1 MDTASLKASW
11 RNVVAAGD
19 DVPLYFYSH
28 LFLSHPELRAMFP
41 LQMTGQRDK
50 LVTALGAV
58 ISNVDELDKVV
69 PLLEQLGRDH
79 RRFSVVTQH
88 YEAVGA
94 SLLATLKRFLGPS
107 WTADLADTWAQAYGL
122 VAKVMVAAA
131 EQDEDVSPAVWEADV
146 VRVERRSVEV
156 AVIEVAPREPF
167 PYRAGQSVAVEI
179 PQRPRLWRYFSPANA
194 PDPTGRLQFH
204 IQPIAGGL
212 VSSAVVRR
220 LGQGDT
226 IKMGAPVGEQLTLP
240 EDRRLPDLLLV
251 AGGTGLAPLR
261 AVLDQIDRGW
271 EATGS
276 APRVRLFHGSRM
288 PWNLYDHE
296 HLTALARK
304 PWFDYTP
311 VVSDDPTYQGAKG
324 LVGTVAAK
332 AGDWSGR
339 TAMVC
344 GSPDMVRYTVQE
356 LTAAGVPAASIRREQ
371 FDFQGAASP
380 TEELHDAMETR

>member
-1 MDTASLKASW
+1 MDTAALKASW
-11 RNVVAAGD
+11 GKVAAAGD

-28 LFLSHPELRAMFP
+28 LFLSHPEVRSMFP
-41 LQMTGQRDK
+41 IQMSGQRDK
-50 LVTALGAV
+50 LWAALGAV
-58 ISNVDELDKVV
+58 VSNVDEVDKVL

-79 RRFSVVTQH
+79 RRFAVITEH
-88 YEAVGA
+88 YTAVGA
-94 SLLATLKRFLGPS
+94 SLLATLKKFLGPA
-107 WTADLADTWAQAYGL
+107 WTPDLADTWAQAYGL

-131 EQDEDVSPAVWEADV
+131 EQDEDVAPASWEADV

-156 AVIEVAPREPF
+156 AVIEVVPREPF
-167 PYRAGQSVAVEI
+167 PYRAGQSVAIEI

-194 PDPTGRLQFH
+194 PDPSGRMQFH

-212 VSSAVVRR
+212 VSTAVVRR

-226 IKMGAPVGEQLTLP
+226 IRMAAPVGQQLTLP
-240 EDRRLPDLLLV
+240 ENGDIPDLLLV

-261 AVLDQIDRGW
+261 AVLEQIERGW
-271 EATGS
+271 RSTGHG
-276 APRVRLFHGSRM
+276 PRVHLFHGSRM

-296 HLTALARK
+296 HLTGLARK

-311 VVSDDPTYQGAKG
+311 VVSDDPTYHGAKG

-332 AGDWSGR
+332 SGDGSNR
-339 TAMVC
+339 IAMVC

-356 LTAAGVPAASIRREQ
+356 LENSGVPAKSIRREQ

-380 TEELHDAMETR
+380 TEELHDAMESR